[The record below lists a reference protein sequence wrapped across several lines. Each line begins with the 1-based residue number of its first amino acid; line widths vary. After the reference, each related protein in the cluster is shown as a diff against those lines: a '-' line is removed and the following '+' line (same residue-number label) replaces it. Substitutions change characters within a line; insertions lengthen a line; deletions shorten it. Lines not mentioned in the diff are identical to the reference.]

1 MCGLNIQLHGLT
13 QLDDCQLKQREFG
26 AWDDEQGD
34 VAAGG
39 NAVPEGSG

>member
-1 MCGLNIQLHGLT
+1 MCDLNIQLHGLT

-39 NAVPEGSG
+39 HAVPEWLG